1 MNAVV
6 ASRHGRTLAVGTLL
20 LRDTFRRCRG
30 ALLFAVLFSAVI
42 NLLMLV
48 PPLYMMQVYDRVLNS
63 RSEATLW
70 ALTVITLG
78 AFAAIGLLEVVRSRI
93 LVRVSARL
101 DSLLSPV
108 IFEAVF
114 LNHVQSLGGTRTQS
128 LNDVA
133 TVRAF
138 VAGPGL
144 FGFFDLPWAP
154 IFLFILFVLHPL
166 LGLLSLGGGT
176 VLVLLALASEWTSR
190 RRLADATRN
199 SVAAANFAE
208 TSLRNGDAMTAMGM
222 LQSVKARWLH
232 RHSKALMLQSAASD
246 WAGILTNAT
255 KVVRI
260 ALQSLMLGAGA
271 LLAIDGKIS
280 PGLMI
285 AASIIGSKSL
295 APVEALIGSWSQIV
309 AAQLALRR
317 LKALLDA
324 TVDDSERMALPVPKG
339 HLSVSGIVA
348 APPGAT
354 SPVLKGVSFELQP
367 GEALGILGASGSGKS
382 TLARVIMGVWPA
394 AGGIVR
400 IDGAEL
406 GNWTRAA
413 LGPHIGYLPQD
424 VDLFDGTV
432 AENIARLGSVN
443 PEAVIEAASRAG
455 IHELIL
461 SLPKGY
467 DTVIGDSG
475 NRLSGGQRQRV
486 GLARALYGTPSLCV
500 FDEPN
505 SNLDEAGEG
514 QLIKALIHLREMN
527 RTAIIIAHKPSILSH
542 VDKILI
548 LQNGQVAFLGPRAE
562 AFARFT
568 RPVPTNLP
576 LTSQAVAG

>member
-1 MNAVV
+1 MT
-6 ASRHGRTLAVGTLL
+6 ASAPRPAQRVELPGASL
-20 LRDTFRRCRG
+20 LRDTLRRSRA
-30 ALLFAVLFSAVI
+30 ALLFAILFSSVI

-63 RSEATLW
+63 RSEATLV

-78 AFAAIGLLEVVRSRI
+78 AFAAMGLLEVIRSRI

-101 DSLLSPV
+101 DTLLSPLV
-108 IFEAVF
+108 FDAVF
-114 LNHVQSLGGTRTQS
+114 RNHVRTVGGARTQP

-133 TVRAF
+133 TVRQF

-144 FGFFDLPWAP
+144 FAFFDLPWAP
-154 IFLFILFVLHPL
+154 VFLLLLFLMHPL
-166 LGLLSLGGGT
+166 LGLLSLGGG
-176 VLVLLALASEWTSR
+176 VILVCLAFASEQTSR
-190 RRLADATRN
+190 KRLGDATRN

-222 LQSVKARWLH
+222 LEAIKQRWLR
-232 RHSKALMLQSAASD
+232 RHNEALRLQSGASD

-271 LLAIDGKIS
+271 LLAIEGKIS

-285 AASIIGSKSL
+285 AASIIGAKSL
-295 APVEALIGSWSQIV
+295 APIEALIGGWGQVIAS
-309 AAQLALRR
+309 QLAWRR
-317 LKALLDA
+317 LRALLDMVA
-324 TVDDSERMALPVPKG
+324 DEPERMVLPPPKG
-339 HLSVSGIVA
+339 QLSVAGVIA
-348 APPGAT
+348 APPGTTAA
-354 SPVLKGVSFELQP
+354 VLKGISFDLQA
-367 GEALGILGASGSGKS
+367 GEALGILGSSGSGKS
-382 TLARVIMGVWPA
+382 TLARVITGVWPA
-394 AGGIVR
+394 ASGTVR

-406 GNWTRAA
+406 SQWSRDA

-432 AENIARLGSVN
+432 AENIARLGPVN
-443 PEAVIEAASRAG
+443 PEAVVEAAQRAG
-455 IHELIL
+455 IHDLIL
-461 SLPKGY
+461 SLPQGY
-467 DTVIGDSG
+467 DSPIGESG

-486 GLARALYGTPSLCV
+486 GIARALYGMPALCV

-514 QLIKALIHLREMN
+514 HLIQALIHLREIK
-527 RTAIIIAHKPSILSH
+527 RTAIIITHKPSILNH

-548 LQNGQVAFLGPRAE
+548 LQGGVVAFLGPRAE
-562 AFARFT
+562 AFARFA
-568 RPVPTNLP
+568 RPFAATMPAI
-576 LTSQAVAG
+576 QAVAR